1 MSIVDYLFIGVMA
14 VLAIGA
20 AFSFAAIER
29 YLLQHGLMKRGDP
42 LSSVIDIYK
51 KYAHHTKEHS
61 GHIGRWF
68 GIHVAFAGVFILLG
82 VVYTVVVLSAYLF
95 S

>member
-1 MSIVDYLFIGVMA
+1 MDIVDYVFIGILG

-20 AFSFAAIER
+20 AYSFAAIEK
-29 YLLQHGLMKRGDP
+29 YLLEHGLMKRGDP

-51 KYAHHTKEHS
+51 KYARHTKENT
-61 GHIGRWF
+61 GRIGRWF
-68 GIHVAFAGVFILLG
+68 GIHVGFAGVFILLG
-82 VVYTVVVLSAYLF
+82 VVYTVVLLSAYLF